1 MVLTS
6 TSCAV
11 LHGTHVVAHVLE
23 VLLSVHRDRSI
34 VVVVI
39 IVVVGTRT
47 PVVVTVTEVVTSSTA
62 HPAICHD
69 SWTHLGEPVATIRT
83 RRVLGRDIRVRMVV
97 RIHCYGR
104 SQLEAD
110 ASCAFFLERERVR
123 RRTRWSLLPAL
134 PLRLFRGRSVVRL
147 HLSWVVSRVV
157 CESLFPGY
165 PGIGLGQV
173 LRTILEIER
182 EGRGFKLIAEIQFIL
197 WKQIEKC
204 APVALRILL
213 RSPCKHVVSRRRG
226 VL

>member
-1 MVLTS
+1 MQRIIPLLVKQLLPRSPSIALQHEHLRQELCQYRSNACKKYRSTILPARKKQKGRSGNCNATLRTLRSQVVKVLTS

-34 VVVVI
+34 VVVI

-47 PVVVTVTEVVTSSTA
+47 PIVVAVTEVVTSSTA
-62 HPAICHD
+62 HPAICHH

-123 RRTRWSLLPAL
+123 RRTRWSLPPAL
-134 PLRLFRGRSVVRL
+134 PLRLFR
-147 HLSWVVSRVV
+147 
-157 CESLFPGY
+157 
-165 PGIGLGQV
+165 
-173 LRTILEIER
+173 
-182 EGRGFKLIAEIQFIL
+182 
-197 WKQIEKC
+197 
-204 APVALRILL
+204 
-213 RSPCKHVVSRRRG
+213 
-226 VL
+226 